1 METNT
6 PDATQLP
13 LTPETANPPAKPLA
27 PKPDRYAI
35 PEVILPPEDKP
46 LLSREE
52 ARKQSRENYI
62 KNGS

>member
-1 METNT
+1 MEIDK

-27 PKPDRYAI
+27 PKPDRYAV

-52 ARKQSRENYI
+52 AREERRNDYI